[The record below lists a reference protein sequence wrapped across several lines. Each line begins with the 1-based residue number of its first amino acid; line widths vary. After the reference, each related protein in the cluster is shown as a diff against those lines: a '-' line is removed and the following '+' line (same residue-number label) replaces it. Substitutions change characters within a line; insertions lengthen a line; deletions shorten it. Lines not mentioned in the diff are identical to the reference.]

1 MMMEDP
7 FPSTNTT
14 AAPAAGAQ
22 NSDDA
27 AADAAAAVTA
37 AAVPASGGGD
47 VTDVSVAIL
56 HNDVNIKS
64 VAAADDSEEEDVK
77 KVLSGAASV
86 STVPPGTRLISVENV
101 RLPMPVTSLPFAPPT
116 TTSSGSTIVAKDPAA
131 AAIVGNILLEAAMEV
146 DHASTESNNNDV
158 KRDLV
163 EEGEEVDDAS
173 DANAMQIWTGE
184 GTSKNNDS
192 IRDVAPVQL
201 GALVNHQGPREGF
214 TYTLEAPTS
223 GMVRKGEDS
232 LTYLNKD
239 QFYTLYLEYVP
250 TKLQELK
257 NEVVTSIVTLQFRE
271 KKEREE
277 AMSAFDFWY
286 LRPQQTTKVRLLEVD
301 TKSSA
306 GLVGDVNEV
315 AHNAVLVRW
324 SPLISAVNLQI
335 AIRCLSTDFTS
346 QKGVKGIPLH
356 IQVRAL
362 EGNAD
367 QVGFLHLIWS
377 LANLSHSFVGFGKI
391 DIILRLSYYRLT
403 LTTTSRAPIW

>member
-1 MMMEDP
+1 MMEDP

-14 AAPAAGAQ
+14 AASAAGAQ

-27 AADAAAAVTA
+27 AADVGTSAAV
-37 AAVPASGGGD
+37 VPTSGGSD
-47 VTDVSVAIL
+47 VTDVCVAIL

-77 KVLSGAASV
+77 NVLSGAAAASA
-86 STVPPGTRLISVENV
+86 SAVPPGTRVISVENV
-101 RLPMPVTSLPFAPPT
+101 RLPTVTSLPFAPPT
-116 TTSSGSTIVAKDPAA
+116 TTLSSGSNIVAKDSAA
-131 AAIVGNILLEAAMEV
+131 AAIVGNFLLEAAMEV
-146 DHASTESNNNDV
+146 DHATSTESNNNDV

-163 EEGEEVDDAS
+163 GEGDEVDAS
-173 DANAMQIWTGE
+173 TANAMQLWAGE
-184 GTSKNNDS
+184 GTSKNGDS
-192 IRDVAPVQL
+192 MRDVAPVQM
-201 GALVNHQGPREGF
+201 GALVNHLAHQEGF

-239 QFYTLYLEYVP
+239 QFYTLYLEYAP
-250 TKLQELK
+250 TRPEELR

-277 AMSAFDFWY
+277 SVSAFEFWY
-286 LRPQQTTKVRLLEVD
+286 SRPQQTNKVRLLEVD

-315 AHNAVLVRW
+315 AHNAILVRW

-335 AIRCLSTDFTS
+335 AVRCLSTDFTP

-356 IQVRAL
+356 IQVRP
-362 EGNAD
+362 
-367 QVGFLHLIWS
+367 QT
-377 LANLSHSFVGFGKI
+377 VGFGV
-391 DIILRLSYYRLT
+391 DR
-403 LTTTSRAPIW
+403 

>member
-1 MMMEDP
+1 MMEDP

-14 AAPAAGAQ
+14 AAGAQ

-27 AADAAAAVTA
+27 TEADAATA
-37 AAVPASGGGD
+37 DVSVSTSASVPGG
-47 VTDVSVAIL
+47 TDVSGAIL

-77 KVLSGAASV
+77 KTLSGAAAATAV
-86 STVPPGTRLISVENV
+86 STVPPGARVMSVGGV
-101 RLPMPVTSLPFAPPT
+101 RLPTVTTLAFPT
-116 TTSSGSTIVAKDPAA
+116 PATTSSGSTIVAKDPAA
-131 AAIVGNILLEAAMEV
+131 AALVGNLLLETAMDV

-158 KRDLV
+158 KRDL
-163 EEGEEVDDAS
+163 EDEIDGPS
-173 DANAMQIWTGE
+173 DVSSMQIWTGE
-184 GTSKNNDS
+184 GTSKNSDAG
-192 IRDVAPVQL
+192 RDVPPVQM
-201 GALVNHQGPREGF
+201 GVLVNHAAPKEGF

-223 GMVRKGEDS
+223 GMVRRGEDS

-239 QFYTLYLEYVP
+239 QFYTLYLEYTP

-277 AMSAFDFWY
+277 AMSAFEFWY
-286 LRPQQTTKVRLLEVD
+286 SRPQQTNKVRLLEVD

-356 IQVRAL
+356 IQVKRT
-362 EGNAD
+362 G
-367 QVGFLHLIWS
+367 
-377 LANLSHSFVGFGKI
+377 
-391 DIILRLSYYRLT
+391 
-403 LTTTSRAPIW
+403 

>member
-356 IQVRAL
+356 IQVRAFEL
-362 EGNAD
+362 
-367 QVGFLHLIWS
+367 
-377 LANLSHSFVGFGKI
+377 
-391 DIILRLSYYRLT
+391 
-403 LTTTSRAPIW
+403 

>member
-1 MMMEDP
+1 MMEDP
-7 FPSTNTT
+7 FPSTNT
-14 AAPAAGAQ
+14 AAASAQ

-27 AADAAAAVTA
+27 AADAAAAVAVTTA
-37 AAVPASGGGD
+37 AAVPTTGGD
-47 VTDVSVAIL
+47 HVTDVSVAIL

-77 KVLSGAASV
+77 KVLSGAKAAV
-86 STVPPGTRLISVENV
+86 STVTPGTRVISVENV
-101 RLPMPVTSLPFAPPT
+101 RLPTVTSLPFAPPT

-377 LANLSHSFVGFGKI
+377 LATRQSIALVCWFWQ
-391 DIILRLSYYRLT
+391 D
-403 LTTTSRAPIW
+403 

>member
-377 LANLSHSFVGFGKI
+377 LATRQSIALVCWFWQ
-391 DIILRLSYYRLT
+391 D
-403 LTTTSRAPIW
+403 

>member
-1 MMMEDP
+1 MEDP

-14 AAPAAGAQ
+14 AAGAQ

-27 AADAAAAVTA
+27 TAADAATA
-37 AAVPASGGGD
+37 DVSVSTSASVPGG
-47 VTDVSVAIL
+47 TDVSGAIL

-77 KVLSGAASV
+77 KTLSGAAAATAV
-86 STVPPGTRLISVENV
+86 STVPPGARVMSVGGV
-101 RLPMPVTSLPFAPPT
+101 RLPTVTTLAFPT
-116 TTSSGSTIVAKDPAA
+116 PATTSSGSAIVAKDPAA
-131 AAIVGNILLEAAMEV
+131 AALVGNLLLETAMDV

-158 KRDLV
+158 KRDL
-163 EEGEEVDDAS
+163 EDEIDGPS
-173 DANAMQIWTGE
+173 DVSSMQIWTGE
-184 GTSKNNDS
+184 GTSKNSDAS
-192 IRDVAPVQL
+192 RDVPPVQM
-201 GALVNHQGPREGF
+201 GVLVNHAAPKEGF

-223 GMVRKGEDS
+223 GMVRRGEDS

-239 QFYTLYLEYVP
+239 QFYTLYLEYTP

-277 AMSAFDFWY
+277 AMSAFEFWY
-286 LRPQQTTKVRLLEVD
+286 SRPQQTNKVRLLEVD

-356 IQVRAL
+356 IQVRA
-362 EGNAD
+362 G
-367 QVGFLHLIWS
+367 
-377 LANLSHSFVGFGKI
+377 
-391 DIILRLSYYRLT
+391 
-403 LTTTSRAPIW
+403 

>member
-1 MMMEDP
+1 MMEDP
-7 FPSTNTT
+7 FPSANTT
-14 AAPAAGAQ
+14 TGPATGAQ

-27 AADAAAAVTA
+27 SAASAAAAA
-37 AAVPASGGGD
+37 AATIPASPRS
-47 VTDVSVAIL
+47 TDASAAIL

-77 KVLSGAASV
+77 KVLSGAATATAV
-86 STVPPGTRLISVENV
+86 STVPPGTRVISVENV
-101 RLPMPVTSLPFAPPT
+101 RRLPTVTSLPFAAAT

-131 AAIVGNILLEAAMEV
+131 AAIVGNLFLESAMEV
-146 DHASTESNNNDV
+146 DHGSTESNNNDV

-163 EEGEEVDDAS
+163 EEGEEDAAPNN
-173 DANAMQIWTGE
+173 ANAMQIWTGE
-184 GTSKNNDS
+184 GTSRTNDAAGKD
-192 IRDVAPVQL
+192 IAPVQM
-201 GALVNHQGPREGF
+201 GVQVNHVAPKEGF

-223 GMVRKGEDS
+223 SMVRKGEDS

-239 QFYTLYLEYVP
+239 QFYTLYLDYTP
-250 TKLQELK
+250 TRVEELK

-271 KKEREE
+271 KKEPEE
-277 AMSAFDFWY
+277 AMSAFEFWY
-286 LRPQQTTKVRLLEVD
+286 SRPQQTTTMRLLEVD

-315 AHNAVLVRW
+315 AHNAVLIRW

-356 IQVRAL
+356 IQVRTVWRSK
-362 EGNAD
+362 ESTY
-367 QVGFLHLIWS
+367 QVGFFDYFLQI
-377 LANLSHSFVGFGKI
+377 
-391 DIILRLSYYRLT
+391 
-403 LTTTSRAPIW
+403 

>member
-27 AADAAAAVTA
+27 AADAAAAAAVTA
-37 AAVPASGGGD
+37 TAVPASGGGD

-356 IQVRAL
+356 IQVRA
-362 EGNAD
+362 
-367 QVGFLHLIWS
+367 
-377 LANLSHSFVGFGKI
+377 
-391 DIILRLSYYRLT
+391 
-403 LTTTSRAPIW
+403 